1 VLRGESPACTACGC
15 DGKKTTCVACS
26 MHFDAVLLLLLGDRN
41 VWDRSRGIR
50 PVAAKGCA
58 ELDIVKTHQIGGA
71 AAE

>member
-1 VLRGESPACTACGC
+1 
-15 DGKKTTCVACS
+15 